1 MKLSQ
6 VQQTS
11 QSNTNG
17 KQVSVINDQVTSSR
31 DRCLSGGHVMKLWGD
46 DHDSCRHGH
55 DSDSSLE
62 NEFHCCNT
70 VKIFIIF
77 TYSEA
82 MIIPCLLPSQLN
94 P

>member
-1 MKLSQ
+1 
-6 VQQTS
+6 
-11 QSNTNG
+11 
-17 KQVSVINDQVTSSR
+17 
-31 DRCLSGGHVMKLWGD
+31 MKLWGD
-46 DHDSCRHGH
+46 DHDSCRDGH